1 MGDKKILDGEP
12 GKLFDKM
19 LNSINLSRENI
30 ALASYIPRGYESYY
44 DNEKFSE

>member
-30 ALASYIPRGYESYY
+30 ALASYIPEGMRVIMIMKS
-44 DNEKFSE
+44 F